1 MNRFQKDIEILHD
14 LLELQQERANAY
26 QAIAR
31 LNDQEEAI
39 CRFLRLVAVQ
49 CRNAFLELR
58 RHMDMSYGDPADRVA
73 FSGDIY
79 REWPGIKPFVPGST
93 VAEII
98 DAIEWNEIK
107 AAAAYQK
114 ALTSGD
120 ALSKELQSVLYNQ
133 LRDIRLSFA
142 FIQECREKPTA
153 PPMETRTDAPPHFII
168 EEISVR

>member
-1 MNRFQKDIEILHD
+1 MNRFHKDIEILHD
-14 LLELQQERANAY
+14 LLELQLERANAY

-31 LNDQEEAI
+31 LNDQEESV
-39 CRFLRLVAVQ
+39 CRFMRLVAVQ

-58 RHMDMSYGDPADRVA
+58 RHLDMSFGDPADRVA
-73 FSGDIY
+73 FSGEIY

-93 VAEII
+93 TSEIL

-133 LRDIRLSFA
+133 MREIRQSFA
-142 FIQECREKPTA
+142 FIHQCRERPA
-153 PPMETRTDAPPHFII
+153 PPPVESRQDAPPHFIYA
-168 EEISVR
+168 E

>member
-1 MNRFQKDIEILHD
+1 MNRFHKDTEILHD

-31 LNDQEEAI
+31 LNDQEESI
-39 CRFLRLVAVQ
+39 CRFLRMVAAQ

-73 FSGDIY
+73 FSGEIY

-93 VAEII
+93 VAEMIE
-98 DAIEWNEIK
+98 AIEWNEIK

-120 ALSKELQSVLYNQ
+120 ALSRELKSVLYNQ
-133 LRDIRLSFA
+133 LKEIRVSFS
-142 FIQECREKPTA
+142 FIHECKEKPMA
-153 PPMETRTDAPPHFII
+153 PSIDTVRT
-168 EEISVR
+168 